1 LGYIRDHFSI
11 KMKYF
16 ILISVLIHT
25 VTSTVYLTTDD
36 FEEKTTG
43 KKGMVAFKAPW
54 CGHCKKLKPDWD
66 KLADNVDVLIG
77 EVDCTVEK
85 DLCSKHGVQGF
96 PTIKYTN
103 GYGWDKYES
112 GRDLNSLEKFVT
124 DTLTDGCFDDESLC
138 TEEELQKI
146 NEVKQ
151 LTPEEIDSKLSDIGL
166 QKKGAETLFQEKVQ
180 ELQNEFKKLQE
191 EKTTTVDKLSKEQG
205 YLQYV
210 SSLTKT
216 EL

>member
-1 LGYIRDHFSI
+1 
-11 KMKYF
+11 MKYF

-25 VTSTVYLTTDD
+25 VTATVYLSSDN

-43 KKGMVAFKAPW
+43 KKGMVAFRAPW

-96 PTIKYTN
+96 PTIKYTT

-112 GRDLNSLEKFVT
+112 GRDLKSLEKFVSES
-124 DTLTDGCFDDESLC
+124 LADGCFDDESLC
-138 TEEELQKI
+138 SEEDLAKI
-146 NEVKQ
+146 NEVKE
-151 LTPEEIDSKLSDIGL
+151 LTPDEVQSKLKDIEL
-166 QKKGAETLFQEKVQ
+166 KKKGAESVFKEKVE
-180 ELQNEFKKLQE
+180 ELQKTYQLASS
-191 EKTTTVDKLSKEQG
+191 EKTDAIEKLSKEES
-205 YLQYV
+205 YLKYV
-210 SSLTKT
+210 SSLSKT

>member
-1 LGYIRDHFSI
+1 
-11 KMKYF
+11 M
-16 ILISVLIHT
+16 
-25 VTSTVYLTTDD
+25 
-36 FEEKTTG
+36 G

-66 KLADNVDVLIG
+66 TLSDNVDVLIG

-103 GYGWDKYES
+103 GYGWEKYES
-112 GRDLNSLEKFVT
+112 GRDLTSLEKFVT
-124 DTLTDGCFDDESLC
+124 GTLADGCFDDETLC
-138 TEEELQKI
+138 NEEELKTL
-146 NEVKQ
+146 EELRQ
-151 LTPEEIDSKLSDIGL
+151 LSPDEIQSKLNDVKL
-166 QKKGAETLFQEKVQ
+166 KKKGAESMFEEKVQ
-180 ELQNEFKKLQE
+180 ELQSEYQRVQS
-191 EKTTTVDKLSKEQG
+191 EKTTTMDTLSKEQG

-210 SSLTKT
+210 SSQVKT